1 MNRCG
6 GTWLQLLNLTES
18 WIFKSRHHQ
27 DESDKTEGN
36 CQALDTWTSTRAE
49 AEKIFICKRPGIKGH
64 RLCLCLCVSNVCL
77 CLHRP
82 RDVMLAPQH
91 VIWPLL
97 LSSALRFGMLRG
109 YCVQSLSQPIGRMR
123 RHFIFWNKKYCLSL
137 EKLLLSLSEF
147 CHSKSPC
154 QTVLSAGQRSLG
166 KYWDSWGPS
175 AGP

>member
-1 MNRCG
+1 MFHV
-6 GTWLQLLNLTES
+6 TEPR
-18 WIFKSRHHQ
+18 IFKSRRHQ

-36 CQALDTWTSTRAE
+36 RQALDTRVSTRTE
-49 AEKIFICKRPGIKGH
+49 AEKRPGIKGH

-77 CLHRP
+77 CWCMP

-91 VIWPLL
+91 VPWPWLL
-97 LSSALRFGMLRG
+97 WSALRFGMLCG
-109 YCVQSLSQPIGRMR
+109 YCVQSLSQPTGRMR
-123 RHFIFWNKKYCLSL
+123 RHFIFRNKEYCLSL
-137 EKLLLSLSEF
+137 EKLLLSLGVF

-166 KYWDSWGPS
+166 YNWDSWGPS